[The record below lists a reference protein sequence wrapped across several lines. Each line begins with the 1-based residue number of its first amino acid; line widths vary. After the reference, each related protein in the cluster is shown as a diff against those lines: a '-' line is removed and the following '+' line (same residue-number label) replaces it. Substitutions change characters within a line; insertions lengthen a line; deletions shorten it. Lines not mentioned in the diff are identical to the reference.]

1 VSTIK
6 HAVIAA
12 AGLGSRLGLGKTKC
26 LLEIDGRP
34 LISYLL
40 TLLEEVEDV
49 RVVVGFQEDEVMNAV
64 LKYRKDVIFVRNS
77 EYLTTSTLASYWLGA
92 QGVRE
97 HCLYMDADILFE
109 PASFQRFLTF
119 CSQHLDEN
127 VIAVTKAK
135 TKDAVFV
142 ELTEGKVTHFTRE
155 QAMENEW
162 ANLCYIHPE
171 LLVKQ
176 GDSVYQQLSLF
187 LPLTAQS
194 IVSYEIDTKSDMEQ
208 ALLSH
213 IARDDHY
220 LSGCHSF

>member
-1 VSTIK
+1 MSTVK

-40 TLLEEVEDV
+40 RLLEQVEDV
-49 RVVVGFQEDEVMNAV
+49 RIVVGFQEDEVMNAV
-64 LKYRKDVIFVRNS
+64 LKYRKDVIFVRNP

-92 QGVRE
+92 QGITDN
-97 HCLYMDADILFE
+97 CLYMDADILFE
-109 PASFQRFLTF
+109 PASFQQFLTF
-119 CSQHLDEN
+119 CGQNPHEN
-127 VIAVTKAK
+127 VIAVTESK

-142 ELTEGKVTHFTRE
+142 ELEEGSVTRFTRE
-155 QAMENEW
+155 QVMENEW

-176 GDSVYQQLSLF
+176 GDSVYQQLSAF
-187 LPLTAQS
+187 LPLTSQR

-208 ALLSH
+208 ALLSQ
-213 IARDDHY
+213 IARDDRY
-220 LSGCHSF
+220 TSVCHSF